1 MKLKN
6 SVIISLL
13 AIFSVIAI
21 CFGTAIAQDYNGSAP
36 SENLAMRS
44 PVISANMPS
53 SSAILV
59 RPIAPSSYCFKC
71 LPSPRL
77 IYTGK
82 EDYTVSG
89 TTYTRYK
96 LAVSNRDDY
105 PASLFKPAPDLPP
118 CGLNT
123 NSARTWVNIYDSNG
137 GYIYGFCALSNP
149 SDLSGLWFAVPKG
162 KAPPKSV
169 YITLNDRRCKV
180 VLKSNLVAIS

>member
-6 SVIISLL
+6 SVIPSLL

-21 CFGTAIAQDYNGSAP
+21 CFGTAISQEYNGSAP
-36 SENLAMRS
+36 SENLALKS
-44 PVISANMPS
+44 PAISASMPS

-77 IYTGK
+77 IYNGS
-82 EDYTVSG
+82 ENYTVRG
-89 TTYTRYK
+89 VAYTRYK
-96 LAVSNRDDY
+96 LEVSNRDDY

-123 NSARTWVNIYDSNG
+123 NSART
-137 GYIYGFCALSNP
+137 
-149 SDLSGLWFAVPKG
+149 
-162 KAPPKSV
+162 
-169 YITLNDRRCKV
+169 
-180 VLKSNLVAIS
+180 

>member
-1 MKLKN
+1 MN
-6 SVIISLL
+6 SNYRNIRTLLLIISMSIILMGATIGPVRL
-13 AIFSVIAI
+13 W
-21 CFGTAIAQDYNGSAP
+21 YGSNSGETMASYTP
-36 SENLAMRS
+36 Q
-44 PVISANMPS
+44 VS
-53 SSAILV
+53 SSVPVASAVLV
-59 RPIAPSSYCFKC
+59 PPTASSSYCFRC

-137 GYIYGFCALSNP
+137 ATSMVFAP
-149 SDLSGLWFAVPKG
+149 SPAHLTCQAFGSQFPKEG
-162 KAPPKSV
+162 HRPRAS
-169 YITLNDRRCKV
+169 T
-180 VLKSNLVAIS
+180 